1 MDVLVIG
8 GGIIGASIAR
18 DAAMRGLNTALVEQ
32 SDLGAGTSSHSS
44 RLVHGG
50 LRYLEEGA
58 LHLVFEA
65 SRERRILLRLAP
77 HLVRPLPFVFP
88 VHRGDR
94 VPLWKLAAGVW
105 LYELLALF
113 RNVRRPR
120 ILGKRTLLRE
130 EPALRARGLTGA
142 ARYYDAQCDDA
153 RLTLAIARSA
163 MSHGA
168 LVATH
173 TAVRDLAREDGQVTG
188 AHVEDRLTGET
199 ATIRGT
205 IVVNAT
211 GPWTDRLRRMEDPA
225 AAPMLALTK
234 GAHVMVRRSRLGHQ
248 AAITMTSPLDGRVM
262 FTLPWGPFSYIGTT
276 DTITAESPDD
286 VAPRA
291 EDITYLLRSAN
302 AYFPNAHLSEEDVV
316 AAWAGLRPLLAA
328 DRAVGPSHRSREH
341 RIVRGRGGM
350 FTITGGKLTTC
361 RSMAAEL
368 MGQVARALHRER
380 GFPRLPIPATDQE
393 PLPGGEVAD
402 LAPFR
407 APGLELGIPPS
418 TVAHLLR
425 HYGSETAAIYNLVR
439 EDRRLMAAL
448 DPAHP
453 SIEAEVVHV
462 TRREIPRLV
471 EDVMVRRLHLYY
483 ETADQGRAA
492 TPRVAALMARELEW
506 DEATAAAEAAR
517 YIEWLER
524 GAGSRERGAGLEREG
539 PVPR

>member
-32 SDLGAGTSSHSS
+32 SDIGAGTSSLSS

-58 LHLVFEA
+58 LRLVFEA

-105 LYELLALF
+105 LYQLLALF

-163 MSHGA
+163 IAHGA
-168 LVATH
+168 LVATY
-173 TAVRDLAREDGQVTG
+173 TGVRDLAREDGQVTG
-188 AHVEDRLTGET
+188 AHVEDRLTGEA
-199 ATIRGT
+199 ATVRAA
-205 IVVNAT
+205 IVINAT
-211 GPWTDRLRRMEDPA
+211 GPWTDRIRRMEDPA

-276 DTITAESPDD
+276 DTITTETPDD
-286 VAPRA
+286 VAPRP
-291 EDITYLLRSAN
+291 EDVTYLLRSAN
-302 AYFPNAHLSEEDVV
+302 AYFPNAHLSDEDVI

-328 DRAVGPSHRSREH
+328 GRDVGPSQRSREH
-341 RIVRGRGGM
+341 RIVRGPGGM
-350 FTITGGKLTTC
+350 FTIAGGKLTTC

-380 GFPRLPIPATDQE
+380 GFPRLPTPATDQE
-393 PLPGGEVAD
+393 PLPGGEVTD

-418 TVAHLLR
+418 TVTHLLR

-439 EDRRLMAAL
+439 EDRSLMAAL

-462 TRREIPRLV
+462 TRREIPRQV
-471 EDVMVRRLHLYY
+471 GDVMVRRLHLYY
-483 ETADQGRAA
+483 ETADQGRGAA
-492 TPRVAALMARELEW
+492 PRVAALMGRELGWNE
-506 DEATAAAEAAR
+506 ESAAAEAAK
-517 YIEWLER
+517 YVGWLDRGTVNGER
-524 GAGSRERGAGLEREG
+524 
-539 PVPR
+539 

>member
-1 MDVLVIG
+1 LDRLAKKPVDVLIIG

-18 DAAMRGLNTALVEQ
+18 DAAMRGLDVALVEQ

-130 EPALRARGLTGA
+130 EPALRARGLVGA

-153 RLTLAIARSA
+153 RLTLAIARAA
-163 MSHGA
+163 MAHGA
-168 LVATH
+168 MVATY
-173 TAVRDLAREDGQVTG
+173 TTVKDLAREDGRVSG
-188 AHVEDRLTGET
+188 AHLEDRLTGET
-199 ATIRGT
+199 ATVRGT
-205 IVVNAT
+205 IVINAT
-211 GPWTDRLRRMEDPA
+211 GPWTDRIRRMEDPA
-225 AAPMLALTK
+225 AAPLLALTK

-286 VAPRA
+286 VLPRP

-302 AYFPNAHLSEEDVV
+302 AYFPNAHLSDEDVV
-316 AAWAGLRPLLAA
+316 AAWAGLRPLLAT
-328 DRAVGPSHRSREH
+328 DRTLGPSQRSREH
-341 RIVRGRGGM
+341 RILRGRGGM
-350 FTITGGKLTTC
+350 FTIAGGKLTTC

-368 MGQVARALHRER
+368 MRQVADALHRER
-380 GFPRLPIPATDQE
+380 GFPRLPTPATDQE
-393 PLPGGEVAD
+393 PLPGGEVVD

-418 TVAHLLR
+418 TVTHLLR

-439 EDRRLMAAL
+439 EDRRLMAPL

-462 TRREIPRLV
+462 TRREIPRV
-471 EDVMVRRLHLYY
+471 VADVMIRRLHLYY
-483 ETADQGRAA
+483 ETGDQGRAA
-492 TPRVAALMARELEW
+492 TPRVAALMGRELDWNE
-506 DEATAAAEAAR
+506 EAVAVEAGKYLA
-517 YIEWLER
+517 WLER
-524 GAGSRERGAGLEREG
+524 GTGNG
-539 PVPR
+539 